1 MGIVNRAITAQLLG
15 LAALLSMT
23 HAVFGSDGR
32 LVLDWNSLMLDAI
45 RQHNSGPTLGSRNL
59 ATFHAAIYDA
69 VNSIRRTHQP
79 YRFLGEPPSGAS
91 DEVAAVAAGYRMMVS
106 LYPSMKSRADALY
119 QIHMAV
125 LPATAALYSVALGER
140 VAGEMLESRSVDG
153 STTSVPY
160 IPSDAP
166 GQWRRTPPFY
176 RPPLDPHWRYV
187 TPFCLP
193 DIEPFAPTNLPAVD
207 SAEYA
212 AAFNEVKALG
222 GKNSVVRTEEQ
233 GEIAVFWSDFSYT
246 AMPPGHWHQL
256 AAGIVGDQQTSL
268 ADTARLFALISF
280 AQADAAIV
288 CWEAK
293 FRFNSWRPVTAI
305 QRAAEDGNPATE
317 SDEMW
322 EQFLPSPPFPE
333 YPSGHSTFS
342 KASAQVLTRFYGR
355 DDLSFSATS
364 DTLPGV
370 VRNFT
375 SLAACADEVG
385 MSRIYGGF
393 HFQFANRD
401 GKASGAKIGEYVAKN
416 FLLSNS
422 QLPMVVLEGL
432 DDGVLRLR
440 MHGQIGTTCVL
451 EESTDLTSWQP
462 VSTNAAVV
470 GGAPVTRDVAGP
482 LSAQFF
488 RVR

>member
-1 MGIVNRAITAQLLG
+1 MQLLG
-15 LAALLSMT
+15 LAALLSIT
-23 HAVFGSDGR
+23 HAGFGSDAH
-32 LVLDWNSLMLDAI
+32 LVLDWNALMLDAI
-45 RQHNSGPTLGSRNL
+45 RQSNSGPTLGSRNL
-59 ATFHAAIYDA
+59 AMFHAAIYDA
-69 VNSIRRTHQP
+69 VNSIARTHQP
-79 YRFLGEPPSGAS
+79 YRFLGEAPPGAS
-91 DEVAAVAAGYRMMVS
+91 EQVAAVAASYRVMVS

-119 QIHMAV
+119 QSQIAV
-125 LPATAALYSVALGER
+125 VPATALLSNSVALGER
-140 VAGEMLESRSVDG
+140 VAGEMLESRKADG

-193 DIEPFAPTNLPAVD
+193 DIEPFAPTKLPALD

-222 GKNSVVRTEEQ
+222 GKNSEVRTAEQ

-256 AAGIVGDQQTSL
+256 AAGIVRDQQTSL
-268 ADTARLFALISF
+268 ADTARLFALISL

-288 CWEAK
+288 CWETK

-317 SDEMW
+317 PDESW

-355 DDLSFSATS
+355 DDLAFSATS

-370 VRNFT
+370 ERNFA

-401 GKASGAKIGEYVAKN
+401 GKASGEKIGNYVAKN
-416 FLLSNS
+416 FLLPNGR
-422 QLPMVVLEGL
+422 LPMVVLEGL
-432 DDGVLRLR
+432 DDGVLRMR
-440 MHGQIGTTCVL
+440 MHGQLGSTCVL
-451 EESTDLTSWQP
+451 EESTDLTRWQP
-462 VSTNAAVV
+462 VSTNVAVV
-470 GGAPVTRDVAGP
+470 GGTLVTRDVAGP
-482 LSAQFF
+482 ASARFF